1 MHSRFL
7 IAKEC
12 VTALWPSLAAYHK
25 ATRPFLVSSWVTNI
39 LNLLFL
45 KCPISHIN
53 IYHHWLKIIQFL
65 ISDKMMMTMKKM
77 TSAEAPLSTSNL
89 ATSRY
94 PAWAAQCKAVQ
105 PSCNISLIQTFP
117 YWEFHV
123 YLGFTILGPC
133 QQHWGQ
139 HPGQWGLEPCRSG
152 PRRLP
157 RADTFFQHCPSPAS
171 MRLATSCKNTQ
182 NPIKI
187 LFCLE

>member
-1 MHSRFL
+1 MHQRFL

-53 IYHHWLKIIQFL
+53 MYHHWLKIIQFL

-105 PSCNISLIQTFP
+105 PSCSVRMFISDKTFP
-117 YWEFHV
+117 FSV
-123 YLGFTILGPC
+123 QSKFRFF
-133 QQHWGQ
+133 WGSV
-139 HPGQWGLEPCRSG
+139 HCSRTLSATLRSA
-152 PRRLP
+152 PWP
-157 RADTFFQHCPSPAS
+157 
-171 MRLATSCKNTQ
+171 MRTWTMS
-182 NPIKI
+182 
-187 LFCLE
+187 